1 MTSLPEKLIFPVP
14 FAGGEGSALTPI
26 ALTPIKDATDA
37 AKVNF
42 FDGFPSSYSAPHENG
57 GNFVTRGQL
66 NAIGNLASKNEFY
79 RMCGGINTFDQEFAD
94 KIGGY
99 PKDAIL
105 DYFDGIN
112 LLKVISLVADNKYD
126 FNKFGFG
133 GKWAELGTNN
143 VIKRDTLVA
152 DLPNVFVDFS
162 LDGIINIGYFTAQT
176 SGLVS
181 IRVSNLSSEE
191 VKTGTLPNSSHSR
204 RLSGTALLGKVF
216 KTPDTIVT
224 PSYISGT
231 TNYNGYSIIGG
242 LPSGSVVMG
251 NGSSGSVYP
260 SATPLFAEQGDIISI
275 FAQNGYSSYVES
287 AGGYQTN
294 TYYGNNYDFSL
305 AIYAG

>member
-1 MTSLPEKLIFPVP
+1 MTNLPEKIIYPTP
-14 FAGGEGSALTPI
+14 FAGAYGAELAE
-26 ALTPIKDATDA
+26 IKDGTDA
-37 AKVNF
+37 NFVNF
-42 FDGFPSSYSAPHENG
+42 ADGFPSVYASPKSNG
-57 GNFVTRGQL
+57 GKFVTRGEL
-66 NAIGNLASKNEFY
+66 NAIGNLATKNDYY
-79 RMCGGINTFDQEFAD
+79 RMCGGINTFDPEFAD

-99 PKDAIL
+99 PKNAIL

-112 LLKVISLVADNKYD
+112 LLKVISLVADNKHD

-162 LDGIINIGYFTAQT
+162 LNSIINIGYFTAQT

-181 IRVSNLSSEE
+181 VRISNLSSEE
-191 VKTGTLPNSSHSR
+191 VKTDTLPQSGHSE

-216 KTPDTIVT
+216 KTTDTIVT
-224 PSYISGT
+224 PSYISGV

-242 LPSGSVVMG
+242 LPSGSAVSG
-251 NGSSGSVYP
+251 SGSSGIVYP
-260 SATPLFAEQGDIISI
+260 STTPLFAEQGDVISI
-275 FAQNGYSSYVES
+275 FAQNGYSSYVAS
-287 AGGYQTN
+287 AGGYTTN
-294 TYYGNNYDFSL
+294 TYYGSDYDFSL